1 MTVTRAVV
9 FCLLVVLTRPAYA
22 DDEAKRRTAA
32 QGNPRT
38 LRGLPGVCVLVEHLG
53 EDAERGGLNR
63 TTIQTDVELQLRL
76 AGIRVLTAEE
86 SLEALSSPCLYVQVL
101 CAVSRE
107 GPATLN
113 GLYVCSVR
121 VGVYQAVRLTNGE
134 STMAETW
141 EAPFAGV
148 GTVGPAYLGRGVRDE
163 VKDGV
168 NEFINAWLA
177 VNPRK

>member
-9 FCLLVVLTRPAYA
+9 FCLLVVLTRTAYA

-32 QGNPRT
+32 EGNPRT

-141 EAPFAGV
+141 EAPVAGV

-163 VKDGV
+163 VNDGV